1 MSSLCGRFFLH
12 AVMRF
17 LIESRTGADILF
29 VGDALVITAV
39 ELKSG
44 TGEPKFGGED

>member
-1 MSSLCGRFFLH
+1 MSSPCRRFFLH

-17 LIESRTGADILF
+17 LIESGTRADIFF
-29 VGDALVITAV
+29 VGDALAVTAV

-44 TGEPKFGGED
+44 TGEPKLGGED